1 MWLIRKNYPMRGL
14 NPEHLA
20 AFSAVVE
27 LGSFRAAAERL
38 NLTQPAVSLRVRQ
51 LERRLGLTLLERLG
65 KGVQPTAAG
74 RQLLPHI
81 QRIDA
86 AIAAALDAIG
96 SYGRGIAGRV
106 RLGTGATA
114 CIYLLP
120 ALLRQLR
127 HRFPALEILV
137 RTGNTPDILKD
148 LEDNRLDVALVTL
161 PVRGRAFAA
170 EALVEDEIVAVFPP
184 EPPVPGAVTPAALAA
199 LPVLLYEPGG
209 STRRIIDAWFHR
221 AGVSLRPIMEL
232 GSVEALKQLIAAGLG
247 CGLLPR
253 LAVAD
258 AEGLVVR
265 ALAPSLHRRIG
276 LVMRRDKIPDR
287 ALREVVAALRGLAA
301 R

>member
-1 MWLIRKNYPMRGL
+1 MRAL
-14 NPEHLA
+14 SPDHLA
-20 AFSAVVE
+20 AFAAVVE

-51 LERRLGLTLLERLG
+51 LERRLGLSLLERLG
-65 KGVQPTAAG
+65 KGAQPTAAG

-81 QRIDA
+81 HRIDA
-86 AIAAALDAIG
+86 AIAAALDAVG
-96 SYGRGIAGRV
+96 DYARGIAGRV

-120 ALLRQLR
+120 ALLRDLR
-127 HRFPALEILV
+127 RRFPALEILV

-148 LEDNRLDVALVTL
+148 LEENALDVALVTL

-184 EPPVPGAVTPAALAA
+184 EPPAPGAITPAALAA

-221 AGVSLRPIMEL
+221 AGVSLRPVMEL

-253 LAVAD
+253 LAVAE
-258 AEGLVVR
+258 AEGLAVR
-265 ALAPSLHRRIG
+265 PLAPALHRRIG

>member
-1 MWLIRKNYPMRGL
+1 MRAL
-14 NPEHLA
+14 SPDHLA
-20 AFSAVVE
+20 AFAAVVE

-51 LERRLGLTLLERLG
+51 LERRLGLSLLERLG
-65 KGVQPTAAG
+65 KGAQPTAAG

-81 QRIDA
+81 HRIDA
-86 AIAAALDAIG
+86 AIAAALDAVG
-96 SYGRGIAGRV
+96 DYARRIAGRV

-120 ALLRQLR
+120 ALLRDLR
-127 HRFPALEILV
+127 RRFPALEILV

-148 LEDNRLDVALVTL
+148 LEENALDVALVTL

-184 EPPVPGAVTPAALAA
+184 EPPASGAITPAALAA

-221 AGVSLRPIMEL
+221 AGVSLRPVMEL

-253 LAVAD
+253 LAVAE
-258 AEGLVVR
+258 AEGLAVR
-265 ALAPSLHRRIG
+265 PLAPALHRRIG
-276 LVMRRDKIPDR
+276 LIMRRDKIPDR

>member
-1 MWLIRKNYPMRGL
+1 MRLIRKIYLMRGL
-14 NPEHLA
+14 NPDHLA
-20 AFSAVVE
+20 AFAAVVE

-51 LERRLGLTLLERLG
+51 LERRLGLALLERLG
-65 KGVQPTAAG
+65 KGAQPTPAG

-86 AIAAALDAIG
+86 AIAAALDAVG
-96 SYGRGIAGRV
+96 SYGRGVAGQV

-127 HRFPALEILV
+127 RRFPALEILV

-148 LEDNRLDVALVTL
+148 LEGNTLDVALVTL

-170 EALVEDEIVAVFPP
+170 EALIEDEIVAVFPP
-184 EPPVPGAVTPAALAA
+184 EPPAPGAVTPAALAA

-258 AEGLVVR
+258 AEELVVR
-265 ALAPSLHRRIG
+265 PLAPALHRRIG

-287 ALREVVAALRGLAA
+287 ALREVIAALRGLAA